1 LKVNNCFAV
10 YPFGFWGND
19 LRHWAFTEKLK
30 VLGRYRK
37 EREKNL
43 KKNFPGERVS

>member
-1 LKVNNCFAV
+1 MPAGIGL
-10 YPFGFWGND
+10 
-19 LRHWAFTEKLK
+19 LQEKLK

-43 KKNFPGERVS
+43 KKNFPLERVS

>member
-1 LKVNNCFAV
+1 MASGIGL
-10 YPFGFWGND
+10 
-19 LRHWAFTEKLK
+19 LHEKLK